1 MRARRWHRAT
11 NAAPGCSGCL
21 DAKACASS
29 GAGVGDE
36 PGGKDSK
43 WVGWLSLVLALALCV
58 GCICA
63 MVCCSQR
70 RVAKRNAAP
79 ALDHLLAA
87 QDAQMGADDGPRMAS
102 TFMAR
107 AEGSFSVPGAGLGAA
122 E

>member
-1 MRARRWHRAT
+1 MRADVIVT
-11 NAAPGCSGCL
+11 NAALGRSGCL
-21 DAKACASS
+21 DGKACAKSD
-29 GAGVGDE
+29 AGDE

-43 WVGWLSLVLALALCV
+43 WVWWLSLALALSLCV
-58 GCICA
+58 GCVCA

-79 ALDHLLAA
+79 ALDHLLVA

>member
-1 MRARRWHRAT
+1 M
-11 NAAPGCSGCL
+11 
-21 DAKACASS
+21 
-29 GAGVGDE
+29 
-36 PGGKDSK
+36 
-43 WVGWLSLVLALALCV
+43 GWLSLALALALCV

-87 QDAQMGADDGPRMAS
+87 QDAQMEADDGPRMAS